1 MVKALPID
9 DRSFVP
15 NISIGKVILACAP
28 HENPAVVQNNNKYF
42 QLPSF
47 GDKTIPASE
56 PANVTTLSKIVFRL
70 PIISFGRLNL
80 FSRIPAR
87 IDWLISHLIN
97 KKSKKKT
104 KSKEVVITCL

>member
-1 MVKALPID
+1 MD

-15 NISIGKVILACAP
+15 NISIGKVILAWAP

-56 PANVTTLSKIVFRL
+56 PANVTTLSNIVFRL
-70 PIISFGRLNL
+70 PIISFGRLNI
-80 FSRIPAR
+80 FSRNIAR
-87 IDWLISHLIN
+87 IDWLISDLIL
-97 KKSKKKT
+97 KKSEKSKSKK
-104 KSKEVVITCL
+104 VV

>member
-42 QLPSF
+42 QQPSF

-70 PIISFGRLNL
+70 PIISFGGLNIL
-80 FSRIPAR
+80 SRILAR
-87 IDWLISHLIN
+87 FDGLISILIY
-97 KKSKKKT
+97 KKS
-104 KSKEVVITCL
+104 EID

>member
-1 MVKALPID
+1 MD

-70 PIISFGRLNL
+70 PIISFDRVKKLWQY
-80 FSRIPAR
+80 SV
-87 IDWLISHLIN
+87 DLI
-97 KKSKKKT
+97 KSSSLDGWKAN
-104 KSKEVVITCL
+104 

>member
-1 MVKALPID
+1 MD
-9 DRSFVP
+9 DRSLVP

-70 PIISFGRLNL
+70 PIISFDRVKKLWQY
-80 FSRIPAR
+80 SV
-87 IDWLISHLIN
+87 DLIKRGSSLDGW
-97 KKSKKKT
+97 KSN
-104 KSKEVVITCL
+104 